1 MAKGQKKALE
11 TADKLEKAV
20 KPKAKAKAKDPRAVV
35 DVECTDEDC
44 WTAGGF
50 LSPGDKAKLVYS
62 AAAVLEAAGKVK
74 ILG

>member
-1 MAKGQKKALE
+1 M
-11 TADKLEKAV
+11 
-20 KPKAKAKAKDPRAVV
+20 AKAKTANAAPNAKEPDPRAIVN
-35 DVECTDEDC
+35 VECTDEDC

-50 LSPGDKAKLVYS
+50 LAPGDKAKMVYS